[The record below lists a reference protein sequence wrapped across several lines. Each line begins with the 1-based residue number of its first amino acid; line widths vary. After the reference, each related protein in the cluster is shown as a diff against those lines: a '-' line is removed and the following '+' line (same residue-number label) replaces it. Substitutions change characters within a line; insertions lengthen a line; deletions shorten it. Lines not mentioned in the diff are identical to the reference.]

1 MSELDPLA
9 APHQASGS
17 VEPERRAFVRLASDR
32 PVTCSPA
39 GRSRELGW
47 PGRLQDIS
55 QGGFA
60 LLLEHRFRPGTAV
73 AVDFRD
79 GDGTSLRTI
88 RASVVHAKAVLVDGC
103 PCWLLGCA
111 FDSPL
116 GEDEFA
122 ALQ

>member
-1 MSELDPLA
+1 MSEPKPLA
-9 APHQASGS
+9 AHNSSGS
-17 VEPERRAFVRLASDR
+17 LELERRAFVRLASDR
-32 PVTCSPA
+32 AVSCSAA

-47 PGRLQDIS
+47 AGRLQNIS
-55 QGGFA
+55 QGGFG

-79 GDGTSLRTI
+79 SDGKSLRTLQ
-88 RASVVHAKAVLVDGC
+88 ACVVHAKAVLVDGC

-116 GEDEFA
+116 TDQEFA
-122 ALQ
+122 ILR